1 MKKNFILA
9 LVGLLLLALPMN
21 AIAAGK
27 TLERIKSKGVL
38 TVATSPNWP
47 PQSFI
52 NDNNEMDGFDVDVA
66 KEVAKRLGVKVKFVT
81 PDWNIITSGHWNGR
95 WDLSVGSMTPTK
107 KRAKVLDFPAIY
119 HYATNS
125 FVVHKDS
132 KAMKM
137 ADLEGKKIGV
147 AAGSTGDLYM
157 KRKLVI
163 DAVNAPEVKYA
174 FKTDDI
180 KQYTMIAPAL
190 DDLRIGNGV
199 RLDAIIGNRYAM
211 VKAVENGYPF
221 RVLPGVAFAEPLALA
236 TEKGDAEFNQ
246 KLKEIIQAMRSE
258 GVLRKLSL
266 KWYHVDTT
274 KAE

>member
-1 MKKNFILA
+1 MKRNVIL
-9 LVGLLLLALPMN
+9 LTISLLMLALP
-21 AIAAGK
+21 AGLIAGE
-27 TLERIKSKGVL
+27 TLKRVESKGVL
-38 TVATSPNWP
+38 KVATSPNWP

-81 PDWNIITSGHWNGR
+81 PDWNIITSGRWNGR

-107 KRAKVLDFPAIY
+107 KRAEVLDFPAIY
-119 HYATNS
+119 HYSTNS

-180 KQYTMIAPAL
+180 KAYTAIAPAW
-190 DDLRIGNGV
+190 DDLRLGDGV
-199 RLDAIIGNRYAM
+199 RLDAVIDNRNALE
-211 VKAVENGYPF
+211 KAVKSGYPF
-221 RVLPGVAFAEPLALA
+221 RVLDGAAFAEPLALA
-236 TEKGDAEFNQ
+236 TDKGDAEFNQ
-246 KLKEIIQAMRSE
+246 KLAEIVKAMRSE
-258 GVLRKLSL
+258 GVLKNISL
-266 KWYHVDTT
+266 KWFGLDTT
-274 KAE
+274 KVE

>member
-1 MKKNFILA
+1 MKKNFILV
-9 LVGLLLLALPMN
+9 LVGLLLIALPMS
-21 AIAAGK
+21 AIAGK
-27 TLERIKSKGVL
+27 TLERVKSKGVL
-38 TVATSPNWP
+38 KVATSPNWP

-81 PDWNIITSGHWNGR
+81 PDWNIITSGRWNGR

-107 KRAKVLDFPAIY
+107 KRAEILDFPAIY
-119 HYATNS
+119 HYSSNS

-137 ADLEGKKIGV
+137 ADLKGKKIGV

-157 KRKLVI
+157 KRNLVI

-174 FKTDDI
+174 FRTDDV
-180 KQYTMIAPAL
+180 KPYTMIAPAL
-190 DDLRIGNGV
+190 DDLRLGDGV
-199 RLDAIIGNRYAM
+199 RLDAIIDNRNAM
-211 VKAVENGYPF
+211 IKAVENGYPF
-221 RVLPGVAFAEPLALA
+221 RVLDGVAFAEPLALA
-236 TEKGDAEFNQ
+236 TDKGDAEFNQ
-246 KLKEIIQAMRSE
+246 KLGEIIQTMRSE
-258 GVLRKLSL
+258 GVMKVLSL
-266 KWYHVDTT
+266 KWYGVDNT

>member
-1 MKKNFILA
+1 MKRNVIL
-9 LVGLLLLALPMN
+9 LIIGSLMLALP
-21 AIAAGK
+21 AGLIAGE
-27 TLERIKSKGVL
+27 TLKRVESKGVL
-38 TVATSPNWP
+38 KVATSPNWP

-81 PDWNIITSGHWNGR
+81 PDWNIITSGRWNGR

-107 KRAKVLDFPAIY
+107 KRAEVLDFPAIY
-119 HYATNS
+119 HYSSNS

-157 KRKLVI
+157 KRNLVI
-163 DAVNAPEVKYA
+163 DAVNAPEVIYA
-174 FKTDDI
+174 FKTDDV
-180 KQYTMIAPAL
+180 KPYTMIAPAL
-190 DDLRIGNGV
+190 DDLRLGDGV
-199 RLDAIIGNRYAM
+199 RLDAIIDNRNAM
-211 VKAVENGYPF
+211 LKAVKNGYPF
-221 RVLPGVAFAEPLALA
+221 RVLDGVAFAEPLALA
-236 TEKGDAEFNQ
+236 TDKGDAEFNQ
-246 KLKEIIQAMRSE
+246 KLDEIIQAMRSE
-258 GVLRKLSL
+258 GVLKKISL
-266 KWYHVDTT
+266 KWFDVDNT

>member
-1 MKKNFILA
+1 MKRNVIL
-9 LVGLLLLALPMN
+9 LIIGLLMLALP
-21 AIAAGK
+21 AGLIAGE
-27 TLERIKSKGVL
+27 TLKRVESKGVL
-38 TVATSPNWP
+38 KVATSPNWP

-66 KEVAKRLGVKVKFVT
+66 KEVAKRLGVKVEFVT
-81 PDWNIITSGHWNGR
+81 PDWNIITSGRWNGR

-107 KRAKVLDFPAIY
+107 KRAEVLDFPAIY
-119 HYATNS
+119 HYSTNS

-180 KQYTMIAPAL
+180 KPYTMIAPAL
-190 DDLRIGNGV
+190 DDLRLGDGV
-199 RLDAIIGNRYAM
+199 RLDAIIDNRNAM
-211 VKAVENGYPF
+211 QKAVDNGYPF
-221 RVLPGVAFAEPLALA
+221 RVLDGVAFAEPLAIA
-236 TEKGDAEFNQ
+236 TDKGDAEFNQ
-246 KLKEIIQAMRSE
+246 KLDEIIQAMRSE
-258 GVLRKLSL
+258 GVLKKISL
-266 KWYHVDTT
+266 KWFSVDNTA
-274 KAE
+274 AE